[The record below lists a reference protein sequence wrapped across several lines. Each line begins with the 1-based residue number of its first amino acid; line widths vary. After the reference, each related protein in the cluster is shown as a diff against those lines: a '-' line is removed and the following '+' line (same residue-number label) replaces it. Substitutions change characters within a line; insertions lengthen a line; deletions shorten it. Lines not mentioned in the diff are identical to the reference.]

1 MGGVL
6 SVLFFHGFTK
16 KKKSLRLA
24 VAARSAAGKS
34 SQPLWNALCAYVRK
48 RYSRMYNSLNLFLY
62 YLHEWINDRGR
73 VGELMYKNL
82 FDKKSNEK

>member
-34 SQPLWNALCAYVRK
+34 SQPLWNVCVRAEMIFT
-48 RYSRMYNSLNLFLY
+48 YTYNSLNLFLY

-73 VGELMYKNL
+73 VGELIYKNL
-82 FDKKSNEK
+82 FDNKSNEK